1 MAEHHQPRWI
11 LVGGLGLTAT
21 LWVLQ
26 SLTTH
31 LSHLG
36 QGLGL
41 PLSVAVLGGWL
52 WWQKRSSVPSVMPTP
67 SPTDRGIVEKEW
79 TIVDQLLEQLQEEL
93 PSLDALPA
101 DYQTQRHNLHQQ
113 IDRPHLTLAITGS
126 PRTGKTSL
134 LNLLRKTLGEEIH
147 WVEAALSDPSTLQA
161 SDGVIVL
168 TAGDLTQSELDHL
181 QVLADH
187 PAVVIAVNKK
197 DHYLPDALP
206 LLIAQIQS
214 HLQNAFPKTVDIPVL
229 TIATQPNPIKRH
241 KIQPD
246 GTSHTILY
254 QPDPAITPLL
264 QAITPWLQSD
274 RATALVCATTYRQ
287 TQVFKKD
294 LHDRLNQLRREEA
307 LTLIQKSQG
316 IAAVAVALNPI
327 ASLDLLATLAIT
339 GQLVVD
345 LARLYHQP
353 LTLQQGETIASTLT
367 SLLLKLGLVELSTQT
382 LSTVLKTHHTTY
394 VAGAILQGISAA
406 YLTRMAGL
414 TIVTYLESLEPGST
428 WNQTH
433 WNDRLQTLLQSTFQ
447 KLQQPNFLRSFT
459 QTLLPQ
465 IPRLS
470 TESEK
475 I

>member
-26 SLTTH
+26 SLTAG

-36 QGLGL
+36 QGVGL

-52 WWQKRSSVPSVMPTP
+52 WWQRRSSISSVMPP
-67 SPTDRGIVEKEW
+67 PIQTDRGIVEKEW
-79 TIVDQLLEQLQEEL
+79 TIVDQLLEQLHEEL
-93 PSLDALPA
+93 PSVDALPDKYEA
-101 DYQTQRHNLHQQ
+101 QRHTLQQQ
-113 IDRPHLTLAITGS
+113 IDRPHLTLTIAGS

-134 LNLLRKTLGEEIH
+134 LNLLQETLGEGIH
-147 WVEAALSDPSTLQA
+147 WVETALTDGSTLQA

-181 QVLADH
+181 HILAGH
-187 PAVVIAVNKK
+187 PAVVVAVNKK
-197 DHYLPDALP
+197 DHYLPDSLP
-206 LLIAQIQS
+206 ILVAQIQT
-214 HLQNAFPKTVDIPVL
+214 HLHNVFPQPVEIPVV

-241 KIQPD
+241 KINPD
-246 GTSHTILY
+246 GTSQTISH

-264 QAITPWLQSD
+264 QSITPWLQSD
-274 RATALVCATTYRQ
+274 RSIALVCATTYRQ
-287 TQVFKKD
+287 TQVFKKEI
-294 LHDRLNQLRREEA
+294 HDRLNQLRREQA

-327 ASLDLLATLAIT
+327 PSLDLLATLAIT

-345 LARLYHQP
+345 LARLYRQP

-382 LSTVLKTHHTTY
+382 LTTVLKTHHTTY

-406 YLTRMAGL
+406 YLTRIAGL
-414 TIVTYLESLEPGST
+414 TIVTYLENLEPGST
-428 WNQTH
+428 WNQTQ
-433 WNDRLQTLLQSTFQ
+433 WNDRLQALLQSTFQ

-459 QTLLPQ
+459 QTLIHQMPSNF
-465 IPRLS
+465 IPHS
-470 TESEK
+470 PS
-475 I
+475 